1 MIFGLGGSL
10 VNFAKFC
17 YNELG
22 GFDFVGVKVC
32 RLPLTWTDP
41 VNTVLALTRH
51 LLLSSSFITPLAAQ
65 NKIHTTLV
73 HKIHRH
79 TDKKY
84 YKVTVP
90 AKTRHTASLTHT

>member
-41 VNTVLALTRH
+41 VNIVLALTR
-51 LLLSSSFITPLAAQ
+51 
-65 NKIHTTLV
+65 NM
-73 HKIHRH
+73 
-79 TDKKY
+79 
-84 YKVTVP
+84 
-90 AKTRHTASLTHT
+90 